1 MTMHPSDT
9 SPGEAMTPNTFRAT
23 MDNAAPAFR
32 MTDVRFGYADA
43 PVLRDVRLDIAA
55 GSFTGVIGPNGAGK
69 TTLLRLLTGMRT
81 PDAGEVRC
89 MDRRIESI
97 PPRQRARLMALV
109 PQFEETVFAFP
120 VRDMVLMGRAP
131 HVRGWGFER
140 AEDDEAAER
149 AMRLAGVLDLAGR
162 SVTDLSGGEL
172 HRVLIARALAQDTP
186 ILLLDEPNAHLDLR
200 HQVALFELLRALH
213 AEGRSIVC
221 VTHDLNLAARYCER
235 LLLLADGGIAADGAP
250 LDVLTPERIHEHF
263 GVRADVRADALG
275 AQVRVLGLA

>member
-1 MTMHPSDT
+1 MTMHASDT
-9 SPGEAMTPNTFRAT
+9 SPGNARTT
-23 MDNAAPAFR
+23 AAPVFR
-32 MTDVRFGYADA
+32 LTDVRFGYADA
-43 PVLRDVRLDIAA
+43 PVLRDMRVEIAA
-55 GSFTGVIGPNGAGK
+55 GSFTGIIGPNGAGK
-69 TTLLRLLTGMRT
+69 TTLLRLLTGMRQ

-97 PPRQRARLMALV
+97 PPRQRALLMALV

-250 LDVLTPERIHEHF
+250 LDVLTPACIKEHF